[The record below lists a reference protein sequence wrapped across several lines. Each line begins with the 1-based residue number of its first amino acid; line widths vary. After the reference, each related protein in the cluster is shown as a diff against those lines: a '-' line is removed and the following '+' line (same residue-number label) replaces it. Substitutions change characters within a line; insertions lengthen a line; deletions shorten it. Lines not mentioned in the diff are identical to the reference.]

1 MRDGYVEAGSNVVR
15 PVRRRPAGVTSSSTR
30 SAVLTERLSLRRILV
45 HDFSEIS
52 VEMFSIS
59 VGILPIGL
67 LNFLIQT
74 EQ

>member
-1 MRDGYVEAGSNVVR
+1 MRDGYVEAGSNVVC

-30 SAVLTERLSLRRILV
+30 SAVLAERLWLRRILV

-67 LNFLIQT
+67 LNF
-74 EQ
+74 